1 MKLRYIYIIVLCI
14 LTSGCNYLDIM
25 PDERAKLEDSY
36 NTPSKTEGF
45 LYSCYTYMPMN
56 RTSQDSQPYQSW
68 YPTALLT
75 GGEVTTYYKANE
87 PEQLL
92 SLIHIFP
99 APKHAFYYLEDRKK
113 GDPGLDT
120 TPPDVGYFTQFAE
133 DMKITKQ
140 ITYTISG
147 HQVNVQ
153 NGEQAVAFEI
163 KENDN
168 LKYFGTSFQFEVPNT
183 ISPDRVKLYAVQ
195 ADGVRIEMTRK

>member
-87 PEQLL
+87 PEQLFTMGLYNPTNNSIVSTVGGRHGKGSTNAMNFWIFWIKPKFILKPIGKYIEQKL
-92 SLIHIFP
+92 SF
-99 APKHAFYYLEDRKK
+99 
-113 GDPGLDT
+113 
-120 TPPDVGYFTQFAE
+120 
-133 DMKITKQ
+133 
-140 ITYTISG
+140 
-147 HQVNVQ
+147 
-153 NGEQAVAFEI
+153 
-163 KENDN
+163 
-168 LKYFGTSFQFEVPNT
+168 
-183 ISPDRVKLYAVQ
+183 
-195 ADGVRIEMTRK
+195 

>member
-87 PEQLL
+87 PEQLFTMGLYNPTNNSIVSHRWWPDMERGPANAMNFWIFWIKPKFILKPIGKYIEQKL
-92 SLIHIFP
+92 SF
-99 APKHAFYYLEDRKK
+99 
-113 GDPGLDT
+113 
-120 TPPDVGYFTQFAE
+120 
-133 DMKITKQ
+133 
-140 ITYTISG
+140 
-147 HQVNVQ
+147 
-153 NGEQAVAFEI
+153 
-163 KENDN
+163 
-168 LKYFGTSFQFEVPNT
+168 
-183 ISPDRVKLYAVQ
+183 
-195 ADGVRIEMTRK
+195 

>member
-75 GGEVTTYYKANE
+75 GGPGRKLQGSDLRDEIYR
-87 PEQLL
+87 
-92 SLIHIFP
+92 
-99 APKHAFYYLEDRKK
+99 YLR
-113 GDPGLDT
+113 
-120 TPPDVGYFTQFAE
+120 Q
-133 DMKITKQ
+133 
-140 ITYTISG
+140 
-147 HQVNVQ
+147 
-153 NGEQAVAFEI
+153 
-163 KENDN
+163 
-168 LKYFGTSFQFEVPNT
+168 
-183 ISPDRVKLYAVQ
+183 R
-195 ADGVRIEMTRK
+195 

>member
-56 RTSQDSQPYQSW
+56 RSSQDSQPYQSW

-87 PEQLL
+87 PEQLFTMGLYFWIFWIKPKFILKPIGRYIEQKL
-92 SLIHIFP
+92 SF
-99 APKHAFYYLEDRKK
+99 
-113 GDPGLDT
+113 
-120 TPPDVGYFTQFAE
+120 
-133 DMKITKQ
+133 
-140 ITYTISG
+140 
-147 HQVNVQ
+147 
-153 NGEQAVAFEI
+153 
-163 KENDN
+163 
-168 LKYFGTSFQFEVPNT
+168 
-183 ISPDRVKLYAVQ
+183 
-195 ADGVRIEMTRK
+195 

>member
-87 PEQLL
+87 PEQL
-92 SLIHIFP
+92 FTM
-99 APKHAFYYLEDRKK
+99 
-113 GDPGLDT
+113 GLYNPT
-120 TPPDVGYFTQFAE
+120 NNSIVSHRWWPTW
-133 DMKITKQ
+133 K
-140 ITYTISG
+140 
-147 HQVNVQ
+147 
-153 NGEQAVAFEI
+153 
-163 KENDN
+163 
-168 LKYFGTSFQFEVPNT
+168 
-183 ISPDRVKLYAVQ
+183 
-195 ADGVRIEMTRK
+195 GVRQCYEFLDILDKAQVYTEADREIYRAEAKFLIAYYHFSSSGRKMIWIPNYPNYRHEVLTMK